1 MKNRFPNIPVF
12 ASVLFLIAASLG
24 PAVAQVKGNPAA
36 APPVREHLL
45 MDSGWRFA
53 FGHPSDAQKD
63 FNTGTGYFSYLA
75 KTGYGDGAA
84 AADFDD
90 RAWRTLDLPHDWA
103 MELPFDGRGSHS
115 HGYKAIGRN
124 FPDSSVGWYR
134 KSFSIPASDLGRR
147 ISVEFDG
154 VFRDSQVWVNGHYLG
169 NESSGYNGF
178 GYNISEFLN
187 YGGNNVIAVRVDATM
202 EEGWFYEG
210 AGIYRHT
217 WLVKTDP
224 LHVERDGTFVS
235 SEITNNSA
243 RVTARVTVSNEG
255 TNTTSFDIEQT
266 IVDADGETVAQGQV
280 KEARLESWANGEF
293 SCVMEIAHP
302 KLWSIDT
309 PNRHKLVTTIR
320 ADGTVVDR
328 YETPFGIRS
337 IRFDPNQGFFL
348 NGQRV
353 ELKGANNHQD
363 HAGVGV
369 AIPDALQDYRIE
381 RLKAF
386 GCNAYRCSHNPPTPE
401 LLNACDRLGLVVIDE
416 NRPMGTSSEQLDQ
429 LKAMILRDRNHP
441 SVILWSL
448 GNEEWN
454 IEGNEKGARI
464 TATMQAFAHH
474 LDPTRLCTVAISG
487 GWGGSSTVI
496 DVAGYNYIKQS
507 NSDRQHARFP
517 HQSGVGTEE
526 TTTQGTRGVYFDDRA
541 NAHMAPIEKGD
552 SGGNCEMGWK
562 YYAARPYLAGLF
574 YWTGFDY
581 RGEETPFGYPAIS
594 SQFGILDTCGFPKDT
609 FYYLK
614 AWWTD
619 QPLLHVLPHWNW
631 PGKEGQEID
640 VKCFGNCQEIEL
652 FLNGKS
658 LGRKTVETNGH
669 LEWRVTY
676 EPGTLLARG
685 YNDGRE
691 IITDKVETTGEPAAI
706 QLTPDRA
713 ILKADGGDV
722 SVITIQVNDAQG
734 RMVPVAGNEITFG
747 IQGPGKIIGVGNGD
761 PSSHEPDKYFEQ
773 VSSVPVGNW
782 HRQVVGGV
790 ENRPEVAFD
799 FDDSGWQ
806 TAFAGRDGEN
816 RGGGNTARSSTNV
829 YRGTFELP
837 AGPNATVSLLV
848 HDLGESEW
856 VYLNGKMV
864 AENVQRSPTGHEFK
878 LAPDLFRTDTNV
890 LAIIAT
896 PREER
901 NRGEGNRN
909 AGSPAVV
916 KIVTP
921 PGEWKR
927 SVFNGLAQVIVQSSR
942 KSGEIKLTARA
953 EHLSPATVALR
964 SQAVDPQPSVP

>member
-1 MKNRFPNIPVF
+1 
-12 ASVLFLIAASLG
+12 
-24 PAVAQVKGNPAA
+24 
-36 APPVREHLL
+36 
-45 MDSGWRFA
+45 
-53 FGHPSDAQKD
+53 
-63 FNTGTGYFSYLA
+63 
-75 KTGYGDGAA
+75 
-84 AADFDD
+84 
-90 RAWRTLDLPHDWA
+90 
-103 MELPFDGRGSHS
+103 
-115 HGYKAIGRN
+115 
-124 FPDSSVGWYR
+124 
-134 KSFSIPASDLGRR
+134 
-147 ISVEFDG
+147 
-154 VFRDSQVWVNGHYLG
+154 
-169 NESSGYNGF
+169 
-178 GYNISEFLN
+178 
-187 YGGNNVIAVRVDATM
+187 
-202 EEGWFYEG
+202 
-210 AGIYRHT
+210 
-217 WLVKTDP
+217 
-224 LHVERDGTFVS
+224 
-235 SEITNNSA
+235 
-243 RVTARVTVSNEG
+243 
-255 TNTTSFDIEQT
+255 
-266 IVDADGETVAQGQV
+266 
-280 KEARLESWANGEF
+280 
-293 SCVMEIAHP
+293 
-302 KLWSIDT
+302 
-309 PNRHKLVTTIR
+309 
-320 ADGTVVDR
+320 
-328 YETPFGIRS
+328 
-337 IRFDPNQGFFL
+337 
-348 NGQRV
+348 
-353 ELKGANNHQD
+353 
-363 HAGVGV
+363 
-369 AIPDALQDYRIE
+369 
-381 RLKAF
+381 
-386 GCNAYRCSHNPPTPE
+386 
-401 LLNACDRLGLVVIDE
+401 
-416 NRPMGTSSEQLDQ
+416 
-429 LKAMILRDRNHP
+429 
-441 SVILWSL
+441 
-448 GNEEWN
+448 
-454 IEGNEKGARI
+454 
-464 TATMQAFAHH
+464 
-474 LDPTRLCTVAISG
+474 
-487 GWGGSSTVI
+487 
-496 DVAGYNYIKQS
+496 
-507 NSDRQHARFP
+507 
-517 HQSGVGTEE
+517 
-526 TTTQGTRGVYFDDRA
+526 
-541 NAHMAPIEKGD
+541 
-552 SGGNCEMGWK
+552 
-562 YYAARPYLAGLF
+562 
-574 YWTGFDY
+574 
-581 RGEETPFGYPAIS
+581 
-594 SQFGILDTCGFPKDT
+594 
-609 FYYLK
+609 
-614 AWWTD
+614 
-619 QPLLHVLPHWNW
+619 VLPHWNW